1 LLVHSFAAL
10 KAHGA
15 FKDTL
20 IACEGLVDDVD
31 IDIMKIAAAIT
42 AFGEGFAC
50 FV

>member
-10 KAHGA
+10 KTHGA
-15 FKDTL
+15 FKDAL

-31 IDIMKIAAAIT
+31 VDIMKVTAAIT
-42 AFGEGFAC
+42 AFGEGFTC